1 MPPTTEA
8 KDSRRSSRD
17 RSAAERLSVGA
28 DRDRQGSRAGP
39 SRCASAE
46 EVLAHDQATP
56 IRRAPGTLPNASS
69 CDRAISFK
77 VRSFSR
83 GYLLFDS
90 FGVTCFSC
98 SATHEDR
105 PAHAHPPAR
114 LARPRCEIRLR
125 RVFFAPTLQNPV
137 VAEG

>member
-28 DRDRQGSRAGP
+28 DCDRQGSRSGP
-39 SRCASAE
+39 SRSAAVE
-46 EVLAHDQATP
+46 EVVAHDQATP
-56 IRRAPGTLPNASS
+56 IKACPATPIKACPATPIKACPATLLNASS

-90 FGVTCFSC
+90 FSVTCFSC
-98 SATHEDR
+98 GATHEDR

-114 LARPRCEIRLR
+114 LA
-125 RVFFAPTLQNPV
+125 
-137 VAEG
+137 